1 MKKFFEFINEE
12 LEARKL
18 KPLAVFTEGKCYI
31 TADGASWLVESVED
45 DEVVATNQET
55 QETQTFTPDE
65 FAQQVDVDATAKN
78 DQTEKEVS
86 KLNQAAQNLMS
97 LGLQKIAQ
105 GQQMCDNCSDKESVE
120 FKQGQQLQAQ
130 GYKLLKQAEELKQLD
145 QYGEQLTLAQQI
157 QQFKQCKDAIEAG
170 QKIVE
175 QAQLILTD
183 IKELNKDNLCQAQEV
198 IAKAQDLVKEGCEAI
213 VQGQKQQNK
222 ETLISQ
228 QEGNQQLAQEVQEQI
243 DVLKEQAEQLEKQAN
258 EFIGQSQE
266 KEDQEKAAAICQAA
280 QQMKSDAAK
289 VEAQLKQEDEQKL
302 QQEQGQDEPVNQEDK
317 ESEQEF
323 ISKQL
328 KQAED
333 EIEAAQVIQ
342 AQDDSEEAKQTAQDL
357 EDIANDLQDAQ
368 ELAAQEQTEEQKKL
382 LEEKIKVIDAKIK
395 KLTEEKETEVDGQ
408 KVLTQ
413 SQTVINIKPNI
424 EVVKQAIKNIEEKL
438 FNAKQ
443 A

>member
-12 LEARKL
+12 LEVRKL
-18 KPLAVFTEGKCYI
+18 KPLAAFTEGKCYI
-31 TADGASWLVESVED
+31 TTDGASWLVESVED
-45 DEVVATNQET
+45 EEIVATNQET

-145 QYGEQLTLAQQI
+145 QCGEQLTLAQQI

-213 VQGQKQQNK
+213 IQGQKQQNK

-243 DVLKEQAEQLEKQAN
+243 DALKEQTEQLEKQAN

-289 VEAQLKQEDEQKL
+289 VEVQLKQEDEQKL
-302 QQEQGQDEPVNQEDK
+302 QQEQEQDKPVNQE

-368 ELAAQEQTEEQKKL
+368 ELVAQEQTEEQRKL
-382 LEEKIKVIDAKIK
+382 LEEKIKVIDAKIR

-408 KVLTQ
+408 KFLTQ

-424 EVVKQAIKNIEEKL
+424 EVVKQAIKNIGEKL

>member
-18 KPLAVFTEGKCYI
+18 KPLAAFTEGKCYI
-31 TADGASWLVESVED
+31 TTDGASWLVESVED
-45 DEVVATNQET
+45 EEIVATNQET

-145 QYGEQLTLAQQI
+145 QCGEQLTLAQQI

-213 VQGQKQQNK
+213 IQGQKQQNK

-243 DVLKEQAEQLEKQAN
+243 DALKEQTEQLEKQAN

-289 VEAQLKQEDEQKL
+289 VEVQLKQEDEQKL
-302 QQEQGQDEPVNQEDK
+302 QQEQEQDKPVNQE

-368 ELAAQEQTEEQKKL
+368 ELVAQEQTEEQRKL
-382 LEEKIKVIDAKIK
+382 LEEKIKVIDAKIR

-408 KVLTQ
+408 KFLTQ

-424 EVVKQAIKNIEEKL
+424 EVVKQAIKNIGEKL

>member
-18 KPLAVFTEGKCYI
+18 KPLAIFTEGKCYI
-31 TADGASWLVESVED
+31 TTDGASWLVESVED

-55 QETQTFTPDE
+55 QETQTFTTDE

-78 DQTEKEVS
+78 DQIEKEVS

-105 GQQMCDNCSDKESVE
+105 GQQICDNCSDKESVE

-145 QYGEQLTLAQQI
+145 QCGEQLTLAQQI

-198 IAKAQDLVKEGCEAI
+198 ITKAQDLVKEGCEAI
-213 VQGQKQQNK
+213 IQGQKQQNK

-243 DVLKEQAEQLEKQAN
+243 DILKEQAEQLEKQAN
-258 EFIGQSQE
+258 EFISQSQE

-289 VEAQLKQEDEQKL
+289 VEAQLKQENEQKL
-302 QQEQGQDEPVNQEDK
+302 QQEQEQDKPVNQE

-368 ELAAQEQTEEQKKL
+368 EIAAQEQTEEQKKL
-382 LEEKIKVIDAKIK
+382 LEEKIKVIDAKIR
-395 KLTEEKETEVDGQ
+395 KLTEEKETEVNGQ

-413 SQTVINIKPNI
+413 SQTIINIKPNI
-424 EVVKQAIKNIEEKL
+424 EIVKQAIKNIGEKL